1 MAHGKAYGVGVAFT
15 GFGQQW
21 GVSDSREENTVD
33 RRGGGED
40 RASGPISL
48 EQSAPIPRPR
58 LPGGVVMRP
67 TADDSIDAMLA
78 DLLLHATNCV
88 RQFGDFHLAVSAE
101 SAMVRPIQRLMYD
114 PPLRGFPWMRT
125 RVWVVNEIGVGL
137 ADERSRSGVLRELIA
152 EQSGMPMDQFHPIDG
167 EHDEVAARYE
177 ATLKEVLG
185 WREKGHDRLDA
196 VLGVL
201 DRDAG
206 VFGWT
211 TRESENEESLVS
223 QSVDGEGLR
232 RVAMT
237 PRLVNSAR
245 LICVLLPERDG
256 DAGARVAIESREAPA
271 RLLRPVGGEL
281 RWYAHESL
289 CRALASEGN
298 AGADGVERG

>member
-1 MAHGKAYGVGVAFT
+1 MT
-15 GFGQQW
+15 
-21 GVSDSREENTVD
+21 DSRGENSGD
-33 RRGGGED
+33 RRAGRRGDGEE

-48 EQSAPIPRPR
+48 EHSVPIPRPR

-67 TADDSIDAMLA
+67 TADNSIDAMLA

-101 SAMVRPIQRLMYD
+101 AGMVRPIQRLMYD
-114 PPLRGFPWMRT
+114 PPLRGFPWLRT
-125 RVWVVNEIGVGL
+125 RVWVVNEVGVGL
-137 ADERSRSGVLRELIA
+137 ADERCRSGVLRELIA

-167 EHDEVAARYE
+167 EHAEGAARYE
-177 ATLKEVLG
+177 AMLKEVLG

-201 DRDAG
+201 DGNAG
-206 VFGWT
+206 VFGWA
-211 TRESENEESLVS
+211 TRESESEERLVIET
-223 QSVDGEGLR
+223 VDVEGQR

-256 DAGARVAIESREAPA
+256 EAGARAAIESREAPA

-289 CRALASEGN
+289 CRALASVDG